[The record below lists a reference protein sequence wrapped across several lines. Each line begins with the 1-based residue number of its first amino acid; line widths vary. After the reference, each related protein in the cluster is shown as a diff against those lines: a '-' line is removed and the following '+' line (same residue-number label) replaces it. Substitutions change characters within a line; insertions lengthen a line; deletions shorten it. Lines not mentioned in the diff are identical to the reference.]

1 MCCRGKSE
9 GIIYDKYYFLV
20 IIDKR
25 KCFIRNYSVSKSILV
40 PEPMSYLII
49 KNAEGRIDSDIN
61 HFFQFI
67 YIFHIGTELFIRMC
81 CYKIISITIRRKKST
96 RLMVT
101 FDINT

>member
-20 IIDKR
+20 IIDKK

-61 HFFQFI
+61 HFR
-67 YIFHIGTELFIRMC
+67 TELFIRMC